1 MSLSDGD
8 VDPLI
13 SSRVRAGILAF
24 LSDAGAAD
32 FTELGAALDLANN
45 TLSSHLQRL
54 EAAGYIELRRGFL
67 GRKPRTRVVLTQTGR
82 TAWGTHLDRLG
93 QGFSTGGVKIS
104 VTKMAKQRR

>member
-32 FTELGAALDLANN
+32 FTELATALELANN

-54 EAAGYIELRRGFL
+54 EAAGHIELRRGFL
-67 GRKPRTRVVLTQTGR
+67 GRKPRTRVVLTPSGR
-82 TAWGTHLDRLG
+82 LAWSAHLDRLG
-93 QGFSTGGVKIS
+93 
-104 VTKMAKQRR
+104 